1 MNNILCRFLMVLLV
15 ALPASARTTQVLWV
29 GQVETSESPNVVV
42 GGEGEEGGLLGGPGQ
57 SYLGVD
63 IEDVT
68 SDRVAALKL
77 KEERGAEIKVVDQDA
92 PAGKAGLKVGDVILE
107 FNGQRVES
115 SLTLRRMIHET
126 PPGRAVKLG
135 ISRDGQP
142 LTITATLA
150 DRKVMWAKE
159 KEKIKIRPVP
169 AVPMAPRVYDI
180 PNIDV
185 LVRTTSSLSGLQ
197 VENLSHQLGDFF
209 GVKDG
214 AGVLVRSVE
223 KNSPAEAAGIRAGD
237 VIVKVEDERIADTSD
252 WRSAMRRRKSG
263 KVSLTVVRDKREQS
277 FPVTLPETREAMKG
291 KDQSFLMFDMPEFE
305 VPLPEMDFDFDFDF
319 DFDSEELKQE
329 LKRVQPEIERVKRE
343 ALVQSQAA
351 LKQSR
356 AELNKSKAEMDR
368 SRAEVQRA
376 LRQAQADLDREMR
389 RLRIE
394 LQRELR
400 RNSPESTQ

>member
-1 MNNILCRFLMVLLV
+1 MNNLLCRFLAVLMVAV
-15 ALPASARTTQVLWV
+15 PAAARTSQVLWV
-29 GQVETSESPNVVV
+29 GTE
-42 GGEGEEGGLLGGPGQ
+42 GGEAPAAVVFSGEPEEAGAPGKAF
-57 SYLGVD
+57 LGVD

-77 KEERGAEIKVVDQDA
+77 KEERGVEIKVVDQDA

-135 ISRDGQP
+135 ISRDGQSM
-142 LTITATLA
+142 TITATLA
-150 DRKVMWAKE
+150 DRNKMWAKE
-159 KEKIKIRPVP
+159 KSKIKMQPSPRIQI
-169 AVPMAPRVYDI
+169 APRAFEI
-180 PNIDV
+180 PNVDV
-185 LVRTTSSLSGLQ
+185 LVRTTSSRNGLQ
-197 VENLSHQLGDFF
+197 VENLSHQLGEYF

-237 VIVKVEDERIADTSD
+237 VIVKVESERIADTGD
-252 WRSAMRRRKSG
+252 WRRAMRRYKIG
-263 KVSLTVVRDKREQS
+263 KVSITVVREKREQN
-277 FPVTLPETREAMKG
+277 FPVNLPETREAMKG

-319 DFDSEELKQE
+319 DSEELKQE
-329 LKRVQPEIERVKRE
+329 LKRIQPEIEKVKRE
-343 ALVQSQAA
+343 AMAQSRAA
-351 LKQSR
+351 MQQSR
-356 AELNKSKAEMDR
+356 AELQKSKAELDR

-376 LRQAQADLDREMR
+376 LRQAQADLDREMQ
-389 RLRIE
+389 RLRRE
-394 LQRELR
+394 LDRELR
-400 RNSPESTQ
+400 NNTQENTK